1 MFPYFPSNPL
11 KGLIITNFFCYLKI
25 FPTFLIF
32 NISFTSRN
40 LKLEQPRI
48 HLKKVQS
55 HKCRKVVAPHS
66 PKNLQIL
73 RAAHILPHL
82 FHDLRSKKSIFF
94 STSFCSINMY
104 YQNLS
109 LCMLVMYL
117 KNSVKS
123 SIISAPLL
131 VLGPWLMLWKNFWF
145 GSLAH
150 KSTLKKQYFI
160 VSEPKGE
167 VISS

>member
-1 MFPYFPSNPL
+1 MGRPWYVTALSVFFFMFPYFPSNPL

-94 STSFCSINMY
+94 STSFCSINIIKTFPFACW
-104 YQNLS
+104 
-109 LCMLVMYL
+109 LC
-117 KNSVKS
+117 
-123 SIISAPLL
+123 
-131 VLGPWLMLWKNFWF
+131 
-145 GSLAH
+145 
-150 KSTLKKQYFI
+150 T
-160 VSEPKGE
+160 
-167 VISS
+167 

>member
-55 HKCRKVVAPHS
+55 HKCWKVVAPHS

-94 STSFCSINMY
+94 STSFCSINIIKTFPFVCWLCTWKILWRAVS
-104 YQNLS
+104 YQPPS
-109 LCMLVMYL
+109 W
-117 KNSVKS
+117 S
-123 SIISAPLL
+123 L
-131 VLGPWLMLWKNFWF
+131 VLDLCYGKTF
-145 GSLAH
+145 GLGA
-150 KSTLKKQYFI
+150 
-160 VSEPKGE
+160 
-167 VISS
+167 